1 MSRDRKSG
9 HLRPGKIDERVEQ
22 LRAYPRRFFRFAAQY
37 AFMRW
42 DCALGAP
49 ADLPFLR
56 FFIARLSL
64 SRSAMSSAM
73 MCSVGIS
80 V

>member
-1 MSRDRKSG
+1 VTPKDLIGAEGVIEIK
-9 HLRPGKIDERVEQ
+9 Q

-49 ADLPFLR
+49 ANLPFLR
-56 FFIARLSL
+56 FFIARLSFV
-64 SRSAMSSAM
+64 AV
-73 MCSVGIS
+73 CDE
-80 V
+80 

>member
-1 MSRDRKSG
+1 VTPKDLIG
-9 HLRPGKIDERVEQ
+9 AEGVVEIKQ
-22 LRAYPRRFFRFAAQY
+22 LRAYPRRFFCFAAQY